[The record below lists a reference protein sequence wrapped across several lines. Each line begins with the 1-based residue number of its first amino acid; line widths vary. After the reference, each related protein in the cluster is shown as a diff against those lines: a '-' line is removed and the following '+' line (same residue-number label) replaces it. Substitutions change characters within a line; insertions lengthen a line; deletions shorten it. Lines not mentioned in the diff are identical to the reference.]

1 MKPLLSIATGMCML
15 VSACGSSDDDEGSCK
30 AAAACGGDVLGTW
43 HLSGA
48 CYTVL
53 HQPMLD
59 FCPNASAALQVD
71 DTDGSLIFDKDTFKL
86 DIQLKSTVDLHLPA
100 SCLRDQGETRACSD
114 FDGTTVGG
122 QKLKCSTAGNGDCI
136 CEFPFPAKLTQS
148 GIYAVRGEQLEWG
161 AEKSDYCVSGN
172 RLSVQPGMQL
182 QMGGMMTDANF
193 VLQASFT
200 KQ

>member
-1 MKPLLSIATGMCML
+1 MKRLASIATYLCLL
-15 VSACGSSDDDEGSCK
+15 VPACGSSDDDKGSCQ

-43 HLSGA
+43 NLSGA

-59 FCPNASAALQVD
+59 FCPKATAELHVD

-86 DIQLKSTVDLHLPA
+86 DIQLNSTVNLHLPA
-100 SCLRDQGETRACSD
+100 SCLQDQGEKRECSD
-114 FDGTTVGG
+114 FDGALVAG
-122 QKLKCSTAGNGDCI
+122 QKLKCSTGGSGGCT

-148 GIYAVRGEQLEWG
+148 GIYAVRGKQLEWG
-161 AEKSDYCVSGN
+161 AEKSDYCVSGD

-193 VLQASFT
+193 VVQTTFT